1 MIIENITEKNQNFF
15 QYNLEKS
22 VLLKYEK
29 NPENFYKELE
39 NSRFIL
45 ISKIENGLDDPI
57 FYEAL
62 SKGCIPLFIN
72 NIPEKSCIFL
82 PKEFINSVKKVEGVN
97 IGWIDENKFSIEGFN
112 KISEHLLDY
121 TKNYLTT
128 ESIANYLINISD
140 KEVNSV
146 LFFANA
152 HSDSDFLLQQSL
164 LHGLKSKLGSSNVI
178 DYPKEISLY
187 NEINK
192 DKQIRLGLPYYNT
205 INEENTSRGRI
216 NKRIENRE
224 FDLII
229 IMGIFTEKDR
239 NRLNLDNGDFLFKN
253 EITSYYEKSEIFF
266 IDGNRYD
273 IEEPIKKR
281 LNKYANQ
288 GLYFYKDLI

>member
-1 MIIENITEKNQNFF
+1 MSIVFF
-15 QYNLEKS
+15 
-22 VLLKYEK
+22 
-29 NPENFYKELE
+29 
-39 NSRFIL
+39 
-45 ISKIENGLDDPI
+45 
-57 FYEAL
+57 
-62 SKGCIPLFIN
+62 
-72 NIPEKSCIFL
+72 
-82 PKEFINSVKKVEGVN
+82 
-97 IGWIDENKFSIEGFN
+97 
-112 KISEHLLDY
+112 
-121 TKNYLTT
+121 
-128 ESIANYLINISD
+128 
-140 KEVNSV
+140 
-146 LFFANA
+146 FFANA
-152 HSDSDFLLQQSL
+152 QSDSDFLLQQSL

-187 NEINK
+187 NKTNK
-192 DKQIRLGLPYYNT
+192 DKKIRLGLPYYNT

-239 NRLNLDNGDFLFKN
+239 TRLNLDNGNFLFKN

-273 IEEPIKKR
+273 IEEPIEKR